1 MNLHVCVKICRPRSH
16 RLFLLRESLVLVT
29 GLVPVHNFEIG
40 SVRAVGSPLDILRSR
55 KQPHSREQPQ
65 SREYLPSWI
74 SIALEPDRPVEAGR
88 LVVISPWTVAS
99 FTEATG
105 NPLQTGLLK
114 KTWNTRMRLKSLLY
128 ICSAKAWPLFLLSL
142 KFPPCWHI
150 FSIVWLAFLLGTNRP
165 SLSGP
170 PLATA
175 SLCFWLLLLCYAVG
189 KKQVILIN

>member
-1 MNLHVCVKICRPRSH
+1 MFVFVNGRLKIIKKSLKIFEFTRMCKDVPAN

-29 GLVPVHNFEIG
+29 GLVLVHNFEIG

-99 FTEATG
+99 FAEATV

-114 KTWNTRMRLKSLLY
+114 KTWNTRMRLK
-128 ICSAKAWPLFLLSL
+128 
-142 KFPPCWHI
+142 
-150 FSIVWLAFLLGTNRP
+150 
-165 SLSGP
+165 
-170 PLATA
+170 
-175 SLCFWLLLLCYAVG
+175 
-189 KKQVILIN
+189 